1 MTSYQSPY
9 RHSTEPRCTKMAVT
23 VGAENLLK
31 DMLSSCDA
39 KPSRTFVATAQASHH
54 GNTKKFD
61 PRMAEKKRLAEEK
74 AAREV
79 ELMRKTITR
88 RVHEAHVKRDQLEA
102 QRLKEIE
109 SEQSTFVQEV
119 DGFLRIQ
126 HGKMFNQKKEL
137 HNLWTE
143 QVYQK
148 IQKQI
153 SDRVGNMDNDELNV
167 RLNSVFQKYIDTV
180 DNKRVFRD
188 IIIESEYDPMEN
200 KKYTVR
206 VDAEARSETRW
217 DGIVDPLNE
226 QIEKVLEIHQGNGKT
241 KPISHQGKIPGKET
255 LPTHEWESGKIE
267 ATPHGFAAKLFDK
280 SIAEAQM
287 TQAEKAQRAKRN
299 MSSLNDGVMDHYDY
313 PRDIQSILAE
323 APAGKKCFPGWQP
336 NGQPP
341 QKTTLLGPGPAQE
354 VLDP

>member
-1 MTSYQSPY
+1 
-9 RHSTEPRCTKMAVT
+9 MAIS
-23 VGAENLLK
+23 VGSESLLK
-31 DMLSSCDA
+31 DMLSSCDV
-39 KPSRTFVATAQASHH
+39 KPNKPLAATAQVSQKGHQ
-54 GNTKKFD
+54 GKRFD

-88 RVHEAHVKRDQLEA
+88 RVHEAHLKRDELEA
-102 QRLKEIE
+102 KRLREIE
-109 SEQSTFVQEV
+109 SEQATFVQEV
-119 DGFLRIQ
+119 DQFLRIQ

-153 SDRVGNMDNDELNV
+153 SDRVGNLDNHELNV
-167 RLNSVFQKYIDTV
+167 RLNSLFQKYIDTV

-200 KKYTVR
+200 KKHTVR

-226 QIEKVLEIHQGNGKT
+226 QIEKVMEIHQGEGKE
-241 KPISHQGKIPGKET
+241 KPISHVGKMPGKTT
-255 LPTHEWESGKIE
+255 LPIIEWESGKIE

-280 SIAEAQM
+280 SAMEAQM
-287 TQAEKAQRAKRN
+287 SQEQKAERAKRN

-313 PRDIQSILAE
+313 PRDVESILAE

-336 NGQPP
+336 NGAPP
-341 QKTTLLGPGPAQE
+341 QKTNPICP
-354 VLDP
+354 

>member
-1 MTSYQSPY
+1 MSLSYTSPY
-9 RHSTEPRCTKMAVT
+9 SHSTKPRPNMAMT
-23 VGAENLLK
+23 VGSEDLLK
-31 DMLSSCDA
+31 DMLNSCDA
-39 KPSRTFVATAQASHH
+39 KPQRTVVAAAAST
-54 GNTKKFD
+54 GPKKRFD

-88 RVHEAHVKRDQLEA
+88 RVHEQHVKRDQLEA
-102 QRLKEIE
+102 QRLIEIE
-109 SEQSTFVQEV
+109 SEQETFVIEV
-119 DGFLRIQ
+119 DAFLRIQ

-153 SDRVGNMDNDELNV
+153 SDRVGNLDNNELNV
-167 RLNSVFQKYIDTV
+167 RLNSLFQKYIDTV

-200 KKYTVR
+200 KKHTVR

-217 DGIVDPLNE
+217 DGIVDPLVE
-226 QIEKVLEIHQGNGKT
+226 QIEKVMEIHQG
-241 KPISHQGKIPGKET
+241 QGKVKPPSHVGKMPGKST
-255 LPTHEWESGKIE
+255 LPCQEWESGKIE

-287 TQAEKAQRAKRN
+287 SDEAKAKRGARN
-299 MSSLNDGVMDHYDY
+299 KSSLNDGVMDHYDY
-313 PRDIQSILAE
+313 PRSVDAIIAE
-323 APAGKKCFPGWQP
+323 APKGKKCYPGWQP
-336 NGQPP
+336 NGAPP
-341 QKTTLLGPGPAQE
+341 QKTNPLNIS
-354 VLDP
+354 D